1 MTFKHL
7 SHLSNKMDYI
17 CDKCGESEYLKM
29 ELKCKQN
36 TSVLC
41 EEKCSEKLRNQKKNM
56 LKDDSC
62 SIENKVVKKMIS
74 VEGNIGVG
82 KSTLVEE
89 LVSRGLGKIQPE
101 PIPNALLSRFYEE
114 PKVYAF
120 PFQLFMLA
128 HRLASAT
135 HREHLPTVCDRGL
148 LGDQAF
154 ARVAYEAGNISEMDY
169 EIYLDMMKDYRHI
182 SGITLYLICSPEVC
196 LTRIRHRQ
204 RDSESDIT
212 LEYLESIQRAHFD
225 AIVESM
231 VRGKITIVVDWNSF
245 GSFDYVTMRLLKTQ
259 LSGVGDEQWLS
270 TSAPSE
276 NGAYVFDW
284 RQDHDTVF
292 RTKLWSH
299 VLKEER
305 VHLMNYP
312 S

>member
-120 PFQLFMLA
+120 PFQRFML
-128 HRLASAT
+128 
-135 HREHLPTVCDRGL
+135 
-148 LGDQAF
+148 
-154 ARVAYEAGNISEMDY
+154 
-169 EIYLDMMKDYRHI
+169 
-182 SGITLYLICSPEVC
+182 
-196 LTRIRHRQ
+196 
-204 RDSESDIT
+204 
-212 LEYLESIQRAHFD
+212 
-225 AIVESM
+225 
-231 VRGKITIVVDWNSF
+231 
-245 GSFDYVTMRLLKTQ
+245 
-259 LSGVGDEQWLS
+259 
-270 TSAPSE
+270 
-276 NGAYVFDW
+276 
-284 RQDHDTVF
+284 VF
-292 RTKLWSH
+292 RL
-299 VLKEER
+299 
-305 VHLMNYP
+305 
-312 S
+312 